1 MGGRSGGGA
10 AGGMGSGSR
19 GGGGLN
25 AAERSTLSS
34 VEDRFRG
41 YTSEHGAIIDEKGNI
56 IEEKNGGKHS
66 VKMTKSAK
74 DAIFTHNH
82 PGKFGSTFSWDDV
95 AYGVN
100 NNAKGIRVV
109 IKATGQTH
117 TITRP
122 KSGWGVTASDVRNKY
137 YSLTGDNTSRIKAM
151 AKDFGWNFDIK

>member
-1 MGGRSGGGA
+1 MGGRAGGGA
-10 AGGMGSGSR
+10 SGGMGSASR
-19 GGGGLN
+19 NGGFN
-25 AAERSTLSS
+25 SAERSTLSS
-34 VEDRFRG
+34 VESRFKG
-41 YTSEHGAIIDEKGNI
+41 YNTEHGAIIDDKGNI

-95 AYGVN
+95 AYGVS

-122 KSGWGVTASDVRNKY
+122 KGGWGVTASDVRNKY
-137 YSLTGDNTSRIKAM
+137 YSLTGDNTTRITTM
-151 AKDFGWNFDIK
+151 AKDFGWKFQIN